1 MSASDSFSLNVR
13 LANLTEAAAQNF
25 DWGLV
30 LGKALAKKEAW
41 DSQIWRA
48 LCRAWLRAVSTDE
61 QRVQVLSLL
70 LKHPRIDRFADSVAD
85 LLVHWWW
92 ADKTADPSPELLSQG
107 EEVAQRLWTISNSE
121 VSLSEQP
128 TNGWLH
134 EAINDPGAKVV
145 QFWLYTL
152 SLVRKRA
159 GDTWSGT
166 IPQLYRDRLESAI
179 AGTSRAAQLGRVLV
193 ASQARFL
200 FALDPIWTKR
210 NVLPLLDFS
219 INVQRADAAWDALL
233 SWGTWDE
240 AILPELLPL
249 YERSF
254 QHLLKTDHSK
264 RDRLCEHL
272 ANIAVFASINP
283 VDNGWL
289 DKFVVEAPS
298 DSRAAWALYVR
309 QSLGSLSDDRVTV
322 LWDRWLGR
330 YWDRRN
336 HGYPKPL
343 QEKEIAAMGEWL
355 PHMGAV
361 FAEAVLEF
369 CKAPAPKYEYT
380 TLYAELSKRDIP
392 GRFPSELTKVLLHLL
407 PKVPSGF
414 SMYREDLENL
424 VKMIPSH
431 SIPVSKAKALC
442 DELGRIGCA
451 NASTI
456 FASFQSAATSPAS
469 ASPASGA
476 SEVFQLV
483 ARLPAGNRSKAEI
496 DSQIE
501 KERESWER
509 DR

>member
-1 MSASDSFSLNVR
+1 MSANDSFLLDAR

-25 DWGLV
+25 DWGLG
-30 LGKALAKKEAW
+30 LGIALAKKEAW
-41 DSQIWRA
+41 DSEIWRA

-61 QRVQVLSLL
+61 QRAQILSLL
-70 LKHPRIDRFADSVAD
+70 LEHPRLDRFADSVAD

-92 ADKTADPSPELLSQG
+92 ADKTVDPSPELLSTG
-107 EEVAQRLWTISNSE
+107 EEVAQRIWTISGSE
-121 VSLSEQP
+121 VSLSEEP

-134 EAINDPGAKVV
+134 EAINDPGGKVV

-159 GDTWSGT
+159 GDKWSGT
-166 IPQLYRDRLESAI
+166 IPQLYRDRFESAT
-179 AGTSRAAQLGRVLV
+179 AGTSRAAQLGRVLI
-193 ASQARFL
+193 ASQVRFL
-200 FALDPIWTKR
+200 FALDPIWTER
-210 NVLPLLDFS
+210 NVLPLLDFV
-219 INVQRADAAWDALL
+219 IDVERAAAAWDGFL

-254 QHLLKTDHSK
+254 QHLLKADHSK
-264 RDRLCEHL
+264 SDRLCEHL

-283 VDNGWL
+283 MDNGWL
-289 DKFVVEAPS
+289 DKFVVEAPAE
-298 DSRAAWALYVR
+298 SRATWAVYVR
-309 QSLGSLSDDRVTV
+309 QSLGSLSDERLTA

-330 YWDRRN
+330 YWDGRN

-343 QEKEIAAMGEWL
+343 EEKEIVAMGEWL
-355 PHMGAV
+355 PYLGAV
-361 FAEAVLEF
+361 FAGAVLEF
-369 CKAPAPKYEYT
+369 CKTPPPKYEFT
-380 TLYAELSKRDIP
+380 TLYAELLKRDIP
-392 GRFPSELTKVLLHLL
+392 ERFPSELTKVLLHLL
-407 PKVPSGF
+407 PKIPSGF
-414 SMYREDLENL
+414 TMYREDLENL
-424 VKMIPSH
+424 VKRIPSQ
-431 SIPVSKAKALC
+431 SVPVSRAKALC

-456 FASFQSAATSPAS
+456 FVSFQSAATSS
-469 ASPASGA
+469 ASTSPAPDA
-476 SEVFQLV
+476 REVFQLV

-501 KERESWER
+501 HEREAWER